1 MVLGTACISSLSIP
15 VNLRE
20 ILTLLCAVKFRCQY
34 IWSRHIDGAK
44 KEGIT
49 ASQLQALQDRD
60 LRNPQAWD
68 DKQIA
73 FVFLPE
79 ARDEGFREA
88 RKWFDDRQI
97 VEIFTAQV
105 NDFPSHNC

>member
-1 MVLGTACISSLSIP
+1 MALGTACISSLSIP

-20 ILTLLCAVKFRCQY
+20 ILTLFCAVKFRCQY

-49 ASQLQALQDRD
+49 TSQLQALQDRD
-60 LRNPQAWD
+60 LRNPQVWD

-73 FVFLPE
+73 FLVFLDEVIDRPE
-79 ARDEGFREA
+79 ARDESFMEA

-97 VEIFTAQV
+97 VKIITA
-105 NDFPSHNC
+105 